1 MQGLSAEDPADLV
14 VAWEAVE
21 ELLAA
26 VPEGSAKDVL
36 RMVAAGLPAD
46 DIAERLDLAVPDV
59 EALVARGRIRVLT
72 AAVASHEAGPHSVRM
87 AQWRV
92 TPDVVVEVHHAVAEA
107 RSSSMA
113 LSASAAAV
121 TWTSAANE
129 RSATQ
134 DDQQ

>member
-72 AAVASHEAGPHSVRM
+72 AAVASYDDAGPPR
-87 AQWRV
+87 RL
-92 TPDVVVEVHHAVAEA
+92 T
-107 RSSSMA
+107 R
-113 LSASAAAV
+113 
-121 TWTSAANE
+121 
-129 RSATQ
+129 R
-134 DDQQ
+134 